1 MPITILIRTGHDA
14 RGGKDPPALTF
25 DGSRIVIGRGPNSE
39 VRLPEVSVSHR
50 HATVRAQGADYFL
63 VDEASTNGTVVGGAR
78 LAPHV
83 PRALRSGDMIRVG
96 RVWLEVRFEQ
106 KPATMNLLTATR
118 DIALAL
124 VAEAMAQIGDDVVP
138 RIRVVEGP
146 DLGATLPL
154 GEVGRAYT
162 LGRGEVADLPLGDPQ
177 ASREHVV
184 VVRRDNVVLVRDRG
198 SKNPAE
204 LGGVPLASDC
214 DTPWRGNVT
223 LRIGASLLAID
234 EPVAAALAELEQ
246 ADDERI
252 AVDEEPLPPTSAAV
266 PAVAA
271 AAVEPNVLKPPVES
285 PTPSDPPV
293 SPEVRKSARRRWSG
307 MDVAVVVAAIGVI
320 ALSAAGLYWL
330 LH

>member
-25 DGSRIVIGRGPNSE
+25 DGSRIVIGRGPDSE

-138 RIRVVEGP
+138 SARVVEGP
-146 DLGATLPL
+146 TWAPRSPSARWGVRTRSGEGRSPTCPSVTRRRRASMSWSFGATTSSSS
-154 GEVGRAYT
+154 AT
-162 LGRGEVADLPLGDPQ
+162 GD
-177 ASREHVV
+177 
-184 VVRRDNVVLVRDRG
+184 RRTRR
-198 SKNPAE
+198 
-204 LGGVPLASDC
+204 
-214 DTPWRGNVT
+214 
-223 LRIGASLLAID
+223 
-234 EPVAAALAELEQ
+234 
-246 ADDERI
+246 
-252 AVDEEPLPPTSAAV
+252 
-266 PAVAA
+266 
-271 AAVEPNVLKPPVES
+271 
-285 PTPSDPPV
+285 
-293 SPEVRKSARRRWSG
+293 ARRR
-307 MDVAVVVAAIGVI
+307 
-320 ALSAAGLYWL
+320 SAREQS
-330 LH
+330 